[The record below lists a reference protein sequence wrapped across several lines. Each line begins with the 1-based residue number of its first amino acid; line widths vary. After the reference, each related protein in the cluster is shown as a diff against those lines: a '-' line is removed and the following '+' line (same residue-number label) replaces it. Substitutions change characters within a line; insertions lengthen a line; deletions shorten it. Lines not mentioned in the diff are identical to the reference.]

1 MRMKNFKICL
11 LGLLLLIFS
20 ANSGIA
26 KDQQVISKF
35 EQANKFYNQAVYDSA
50 LMLYNAVMDKGY
62 ASDALY
68 YNTANTYFKLKEIP
82 SAIVYYEKALKINP
96 SDEDILHNL
105 NIANS
110 MIIDKI
116 EDIPQLF
123 FRVWWNTF
131 YTMLPADTWAWISV
145 IIFVLTLVSAY
156 VYFTVYN
163 VGLRKVSFFLG
174 LLLLFFSI
182 ASFGLAS
189 QKYYYTQQTNEAI
202 VFIPTITVKSS
213 PTASSVDLFVLHEGT
228 KVTLLDHAGG
238 WQKIRIANGSV
249 GWLPE
254 EVLTG
259 I

>member
-1 MRMKNFKICL
+1 MGMKNFKNTVL
-11 LGLLLLIFS
+11 VNLFLILT
-20 ANSGIA
+20 ATSGFA
-26 KDQQVISKF
+26 KDQQMIEKF
-35 EQANKFYNQAVYDSA
+35 ELANEYYNQAVYDSA
-50 LMLYNAVMDKGY
+50 LILYHAVMDEGL

-68 YNTANTYFKLKEIP
+68 YNTANAYFKLKDIP
-82 SAIVYYEKALKINP
+82 SSIVYYEKALKINP

-110 MIIDKI
+110 MITDKI
-116 EDIPQLF
+116 EVIPQLF
-123 FRVWWNTF
+123 FRVWWNNF

-145 IIFVLTLVSAY
+145 LVFILTLASAFI
-156 VYFTVYN
+156 YFTSYN
-163 VGLRKVSFFLG
+163 ILLRKISFFLG
-174 LLLLFFSI
+174 LLLLFMSVG
-182 ASFGLAS
+182 SFGLAS

-202 VFIPTITVKSS
+202 VFVPTITVKSS
-213 PTASSVDLFVLHEGT
+213 PTVASVDLFVLHEGT

-254 EVLTG
+254 EVLKG

>member
-1 MRMKNFKICL
+1 MSNFKNTVLVIFF
-11 LGLLLLIFS
+11 LILTASDSF
-20 ANSGIA
+20 A
-26 KDQQVISKF
+26 KDQQMIEKF
-35 EQANKFYNQAVYDSA
+35 ELANEYYNQAVYDSA
-50 LMLYNAVMDKGY
+50 LILYHAVIDSGF

-68 YNTANTYFKLKEIP
+68 YNTANAYFKLKDIP
-82 SAIVYYEKALKINP
+82 SSIVYYEKALKINP

-110 MIIDKI
+110 MITDKI
-116 EDIPQLF
+116 EVIPQLF
-123 FRVWWNTF
+123 FRVWWSTF
-131 YTMLPADTWAWISV
+131 YTMLSADTWAWISV
-145 IIFVLTLVSAY
+145 IVFIFTLIAAFIYLTA
-156 VYFTVYN
+156 YN
-163 VGLRKVSFFLG
+163 VFLRKVSFFLG
-174 LLLLFFSI
+174 LLLLFVSVG
-182 ASFGLAS
+182 SFGLAS

-213 PTASSVDLFVLHEGT
+213 PTDSSVDLFVLHEGT

-254 EVLTG
+254 DVLKG